1 MQNNDSKIAV
11 KSGYYFLLFEASA
24 IPYLERLE
32 KKDYQVKYE
41 DIVYDIYDAKTWED
55 TQLINDLFGDRMGF
69 DIDDYKINKEEDLD
83 YGC

>member
-11 KSGYYFLLFEASA
+11 KSGYYFLLFNANE
-24 IPYLERLE
+24 IPYLDRLE

-41 DIVYDIYDAKTWED
+41 DIVYDIYDARTWED